1 MPELL
6 TLADL
11 DANVERTEVEEIE
24 NRQRTVRCTL
34 AKNAAHRVNL
44 SWNVGGRFGTREPLY
59 LYPGKTVVLPLDRAS
74 HFFGPFAWIL
84 ELQTCTDEARRAALK
99 YTIGTESQRILKQ
112 YDYERPI
119 SKGKEGYEPIGPHR
133 FPDVTVQIVNA
144 DDTMEEPQRLHQLYN
159 IGEFDPL
166 KDQLVPRVTIE
177 AREQL
182 HKDEIAEEKRKAE
195 QQIRDLETQVAKAMG
210 KVEGVVAVA
219 TRKAS

>member
-1 MPELL
+1 MPDIL

-11 DANVERTEVEEIE
+11 DANVERQEVEEIQE
-24 NRQRTVRCTL
+24 RQRTVRCIL
-34 AKNAAHRVNL
+34 AKTAPHRVDL

-59 LYPGKTVVLPLDRAS
+59 LYPGKSVVLPLDRAS

-99 YTIGTESQRILKQ
+99 YTVRRESDRILKQ
-112 YDYERPI
+112 YDYERPM

-133 FPDVTVQIVNA
+133 FPDVTVTILNA
-144 DDTMEEPQRLHQLYN
+144 DDTEEAPLRLHQLYC

-166 KDQLVPRVTIE
+166 KDQLVPRETIE
-177 AREQL
+177 K
-182 HKDEIAEEKRKAE
+182 KDQRHADELADTKKKAE
-195 QQIRDLETQVAKAMG
+195 DDIRELERKVYQAMG

-219 TRKAS
+219 KAKT